1 MKINQAVIL
10 VGGRGKRLEPI
21 TSSIPKPLVEVSG
34 KPFVVHILDQL
45 KNFNF
50 KEVILLAGYKSHLFK
65 KIISKYK
72 YSKLKIKIIE
82 QPVELDTGARLISAK
97 SHLNKN
103 FLLLYGDNYCG
114 IDLKKVIAN
123 FKTQK
128 GLFQIVTYYDWN
140 NFSKANIEIDK
151 KNKIKIYDIKRSKKN
166 LSYVDI
172 GYICINKKI
181 IEKIK
186 FSKNLSL
193 SKHIITNLVKKKI
206 VTAYKTFNLYC
217 TVGNMQRLM
226 KAQMMLSNRKF
237 IFLDRDGVLNIKPKK
252 GAYVNNISQ
261 IKWKKGS
268 LIALKLIK
276 KKRYQTIIVT
286 NQAGIGRG
294 MIDDEQVRNVN
305 SKMSDD
311 ARNFGGS
318 LDYFYVCPHHWKD
331 NCFCRKPSPG
341 LFLKAQ
347 HDLNLDF
354 SKMFYIGDKKTDKEV
369 SKKLDITYFNLSKKS
384 ELNKLIKKII

>member
-1 MKINQAVIL
+1 
-10 VGGRGKRLEPI
+10 
-21 TSSIPKPLVEVSG
+21 
-34 KPFVVHILDQL
+34 
-45 KNFNF
+45 
-50 KEVILLAGYKSHLFK
+50 
-65 KIISKYK
+65 
-72 YSKLKIKIIE
+72 
-82 QPVELDTGARLISAK
+82 
-97 SHLNKN
+97 
-103 FLLLYGDNYCG
+103 
-114 IDLKKVIAN
+114 
-123 FKTQK
+123 
-128 GLFQIVTYYDWN
+128 
-140 NFSKANIEIDK
+140 
-151 KNKIKIYDIKRSKKN
+151 
-166 LSYVDI
+166 
-172 GYICINKKI
+172 
-181 IEKIK
+181 
-186 FSKNLSL
+186 
-193 SKHIITNLVKKKI
+193 
-206 VTAYKTFNLYC
+206 
-217 TVGNMQRLM
+217 
-226 KAQMMLSNRKF
+226 MMLSNRKF